1 MLRLT
6 LNATRIRKIGCL
18 SLLILFSA
26 AGGSAWGLG
35 ASFDM
40 PGKTPDQAVEVAKRS
55 LARLNVNCIEQEI
68 TLGAHWRCKTSFFSL
83 VGLDV
88 FVSTIPEKSIIRADS
103 RNRQSYA
110 FIDLV
115 ANETGQ
121 PPFERTYGEKS
132 LLLSTGATL
141 ISPALGYL
149 YVNSNS
155 MIKNKS
161 VFLPFLGFLF
171 GDLALFWVSSKIWFT
186 NGFDPFDVGLTSM
199 LIAMGSFRA
208 IMLVPFSVQVL
219 AHNRF
224 AGLQITYRF

>member
-1 MLRLT
+1 MCRLSFVA
-6 LNATRIRKIGCL
+6 LVFSCL
-18 SLLILFSA
+18 STL
-26 AGGSAWGLG
+26 WGLG

-40 PGKTPDQAVEVAKRS
+40 PGKTPEQAVEVAKRS
-55 LARLNVNCIEQEI
+55 LARLNVNCVDQEV
-68 TLGAHWRCKTSFFSL
+68 TLGAHWRCKTSFFSII
-83 VGLDV
+83 GLDV

-121 PPFERTYGEKS
+121 PAYEKTYGEKS

-155 MIKNKS
+155 MVKNKS
-161 VFLPFLGFLF
+161 VFLPFLGYLF

-186 NGFDPFDVGLTSM
+186 NGFDPFEVGLTSM
-199 LIAMGSFRA
+199 LIAMGTFRA
-208 IMLVPFSVQVL
+208 IMLVPFSIQVM

>member
-1 MLRLT
+1 MRRFNGHRAAIRT
-6 LNATRIRKIGCL
+6 LYRIIASALFAL
-18 SLLILFSA
+18 SVNGIY
-26 AGGSAWGLG
+26 GLG

-40 PGKTPDQAVEVAKRS
+40 PGKTPDQAVEIAKRS
-55 LARLNVNCIEQEI
+55 LQRLNVNCIDQEV
-68 TLGAHWRCKTSFFSL
+68 TLGAHWRCKTGFFSI

-121 PPFERTYGEKS
+121 PPFEKTYGEKS

>member
-1 MLRLT
+1 MLRFTGHRAAIFSICRLSFT
-6 LNATRIRKIGCL
+6 AVVFSCL
-18 SLLILFSA
+18 
-26 AGGSAWGLG
+26 GSIWGLG

-40 PGKTPDQAVEVAKRS
+40 PGKTPEQAVEVAKRS
-55 LARLNVNCIEQEI
+55 LARLNVNCIDQEV
-68 TLGAHWRCKTSFFSL
+68 TLGAHWRCKTSFFSII
-83 VGLDV
+83 GLDV

-121 PPFERTYGEKS
+121 PAYEKTYGEKS

-141 ISPALGYL
+141 ISPAFGYL

-155 MIKNKS
+155 MVKNKS
-161 VFLPFLGFLF
+161 VFLPFLGYLF

-186 NGFDPFDVGLTSM
+186 NGFDPFEVGLTSM
-199 LIAMGSFRA
+199 LIAMGTFRA
-208 IMLVPFSVQVL
+208 IMLVPFSIQVM